1 MIIRFANNYF
11 PELQVI
17 ANNIKS
23 DMSNSLV

>member
-11 PELQVI
+11 RELQVI